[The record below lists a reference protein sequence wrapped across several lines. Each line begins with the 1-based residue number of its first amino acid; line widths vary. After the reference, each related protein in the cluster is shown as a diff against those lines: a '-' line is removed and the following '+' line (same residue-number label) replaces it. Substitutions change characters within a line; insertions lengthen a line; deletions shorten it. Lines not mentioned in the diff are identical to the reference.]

1 MAEEHGGNMA
11 LGGLAKLGH
20 LAGGMAPGV
29 ASLGQTYFNIAQ
41 TRLQLGLQER
51 QLKQQR
57 DMAMMN
63 TVVNYANVLAR
74 AGVTDERLIQ
84 VLQPLAEL
92 TDGVIDVSKL
102 DFEERKPRELIQ
114 TVQKLWT
121 ALNKKEINLQQLQQE
136 FSTLMLEWPK
146 QQEYIEQQIGLAATE
161 QKGLEAE
168 QARLAEGIIKG
179 QIEPTE
185 EALQQTGLTGFQM
198 IPRKWEPTTK
208 EEALELKKAGAISL
222 TQIMGMEKLGIQ
234 KQVTAETRRTDL
246 LENKNKKD
254 FFETNAPLFN
264 RVNINNEV
272 AYWEDVAPGWLE
284 RQGTKI
290 IKLPQFVLDAEW
302 TPKKI
307 QEFATEHT
315 MTVKEVLQELGVL

>member
-1 MAEEHGGNMA
+1 MA

-20 LAGGMAPGV
+20 LAGGVAPGV

-146 QQEYIEQQIGLAATE
+146 QQKYIEQQIGLAATKQKE
-161 QKGLEAE
+161 LETFQADIRKGLIGGEI
-168 QARLAEGIIKG
+168 Q
-179 QIEPTE
+179 PTE
-185 EALQQTGLTGFQM
+185 EAMEYTGLGGLQM
-198 IPRKWEPTTK
+198 APRKWVPTTK
-208 EEALELKKAGAISL
+208 EEALELRKSGAPL
-222 TQIMGMEKLGIQ
+222 TQIQIGREERAADKYSIQRGI
-234 KQVTAETRRTDL
+234 TISEMRLNL
-246 LENKNKKD
+246 LQ
-254 FFETNAPLFN
+254 
-264 RVNINNEV
+264 
-272 AYWEDVAPGWLE
+272 
-284 RQGTKI
+284 RQGDKKYFDTYASEYNEKNTRNELVYWSTKGFDKSQI
-290 IKLPQFVLDAEW
+290 IKLPPNITKEQVFEAMRDDRLDPSNPDHIETAL
-302 TPKKI
+302 K
-307 QEFATEHT
+307 A
-315 MTVKEVLQELGVL
+315 LGLI